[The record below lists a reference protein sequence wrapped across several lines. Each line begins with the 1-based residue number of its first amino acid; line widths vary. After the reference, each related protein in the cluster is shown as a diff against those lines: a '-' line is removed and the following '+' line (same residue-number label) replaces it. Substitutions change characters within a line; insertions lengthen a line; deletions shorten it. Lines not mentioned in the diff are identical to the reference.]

1 MDDKNDTCLEEVWEI
16 LRVIASVEDI
26 PKVLAEVK
34 EKRMDLNA
42 GVLEKV
48 VENIKN
54 RGGFNSPVNAEGK
67 GLGLMIKFIN
77 DQGFKL

>member
-67 GLGLMIKFIN
+67 QFRFN
-77 DQGFKL
+77 D